1 MITIKNKEIGWS
13 SSYNE
18 ESETFWASYSDLM
31 AGLLMIFALTMVI
44 TLLYIGYTLIEPTNA
59 VREWKEVIDAIKND
73 KELCLISNIKINPDT
88 GALVISD
95 ENLRFLFASSALS
108 NEAKSI
114 LKQAVPKYMEIIHR
128 YPEFLKK
135 IEIIEISG
143 HTDKKDAR
151 GGNPYYSRKRA
162 GEVYDFLLKE
172 PAMAPYEAILKSKG
186 ITAGYADTRYPPECE
201 DDICAA
207 ARRVEIAVRLN
218 DQEVLG
224 YLLDVLDKVVTG
236 EK

>member
-1 MITIKNKEIGWS
+1 MIIIKNKVTGWNS
-13 SSYNE
+13 SDNE

-31 AGLLMIFALTMVI
+31 AGLLMIFALTTII
-44 TLLYIGYTLIEPTNA
+44 TLLYIGQSLITPTKA
-59 VREWKEVIDAIKND
+59 VREWQEVIDAIKND

-108 NEAKSI
+108 DEAKSI
-114 LKQAVPKYMEIIHR
+114 LRQAVPKYMEIIYR
-128 YPEFLKK
+128 YPKFLEK

-143 HTDKKDAR
+143 HTDKKDAG
-151 GGNPYYSRKRA
+151 GGNPYYSRVRA

-172 PAMAPYEAILKSKG
+172 PAMEPYDSIMKAKG
-186 ITAGYADTRYPPECE
+186 VTAGYADTRYPAECE
-201 DDICAA
+201 EDICAA

-218 DQEVLG
+218 DQEVLAF
-224 YLLDVLDKVVTG
+224 LLKFLDNLIG

>member
-1 MITIKNKEIGWS
+1 MITIKNNEIGWNN
-13 SSYNE
+13 SYNE

-31 AGLLMIFALTMVI
+31 AGLLMIFALTTII
-44 TLLYIGYTLIEPTNA
+44 TLLYIGQSLITPTKA
-59 VREWKEVIDAIKND
+59 VREWQEVIDAIKND

-95 ENLRFLFASSALS
+95 ENLRFGFGSAELPD
-108 NEAKSI
+108 EAKSI
-114 LKQAVPKYMEIIHR
+114 LKQAVPKYLKIICNHQK
-128 YPEFLKK
+128 FLEK

-172 PAMAPYEAILKSKG
+172 PAMTPYETIMKTKG
-186 ITAGYADTRYPPECE
+186 ITAGYADTRYPSECE
-201 DDICAA
+201 GDTCAA
-207 ARRVEIAVRLN
+207 ARRVEITVRLK
-218 DQEVLG
+218 DQEILG
-224 YLLDVLDKVVTG
+224 FLLKVLDNLIGGK
-236 EK
+236 